1 MRKLGALKTLLMIAM
16 AFVLVAVLPITAR
29 AETSTL
35 ATNGSWVSAS
45 ISKAE
50 EVDFYNITVPST
62 GWLTINVQGASLKD
76 SSFYLLNASQTKTYW
91 SKTIWSSSDTEPK
104 TDTVTIAMNPG
115 KYILK
120 VKGYYKNGTGNYR
133 VSASFKAAGTNDSAS
148 NDSFQ
153 SAQALTSGKAIT
165 GFLCSDDV
173 VDFYK
178 INLKKNT
185 TVKVNLT
192 SYFDN
197 DLKIAVYDKNF
208 VQIYEDVIWSTSPQ
222 SPKTEVYELALKKG
236 VSYIKIYPYSNG
248 YDSGKYSIK
257 FTTKVLVKKITI
269 KGQSK
274 VVCGKTAKYKR
285 VIAPSNAA
293 DKSVKWSL
301 SKSDMGYINSETGKF
316 TAYRPGKVKI
326 IATAKDGSGKKTSIT
341 VTIIPRKMSSP
352 GGYRSS
358 STGQPYFYW
367 STQSYVSGYELQIT
381 QGSFSNARTVTI
393 TNPKKSNIYLSYIGA
408 GKYSI
413 RIRSYIKLNGKKYY
427 GAWSNPSTATIRP
440 KR

>member
-1 MRKLGALKTLLMIAM
+1 MRKLGALKTLLIMAM
-16 AFVLVAVLPITAR
+16 AFILVAVLPITAR

-35 ATNGSWVSAS
+35 ATNGSWVTAS
-45 ISKAE
+45 ISKGG
-50 EVDFYNITVPST
+50 EVDFYYINVPST
-62 GWLTINVQGASLKD
+62 GWLTINYQAHSLKRSYYSLHNSTQTKQYWSD
-76 SSFYLLNASQTKTYW
+76 SLWNASA
-91 SKTIWSSSDTEPK
+91 IEPK
-104 TDTVTIAMNPG
+104 TGTRTIAVNPG

-120 VKGYYKNGTGNYR
+120 AKGAYSDVGNYNI
-133 VSASFKAAGTNDSAS
+133 SASFKAAGTNDSAN

-153 SAQALTSGKAIT
+153 TAQALTAGKAVT

-178 INLKKNT
+178 VNVKKNS
-185 TVKVNLT
+185 TVKINLT
-192 SYFDN
+192 SYMDN
-197 DLKIAVYDKNF
+197 DLKIAVYNKNY
-208 VQIYEDVIWSTSPQ
+208 VQIYEDTIWSTSPQ

-236 VSYIKIYPYSNG
+236 VSYIKVYPYSNG
-248 YDSGKYSIK
+248 YDTGKYSIK
-257 FTTKVLVKKITI
+257 FTKKVLVKKITI

-274 VVCGKTAKYKR
+274 VVCGKVAKYKK

-301 SKSDMGYINSETGKF
+301 SKSEMGYINSETGKF

-326 IATAKDGSGKKTSIT
+326 IATAKDGSGKKTSFT
-341 VTIIPRKMSSP
+341 VTIIPKKMSSP
-352 GGYRSS
+352 SGYRSS
-358 STGQPYFYW
+358 SSGQPYFYW
-367 STQSYVSGYELQIT
+367 YTQSYVSGYELQIT
-381 QGSFSNARTVTI
+381 QGSFANARTVTI
-393 TNPKKSNIYLSYIGA
+393 ANGKKSNINLSYISA
-408 GKYSI
+408 GKYTI